1 MPKLRSRTRRNLLT
15 VTALTV
21 AVLTVALSACAPVAI
36 PAATPTGKP
45 VVLTTFTVIADM
57 AAVVGGD
64 IVDVQSITK
73 VGAEIHGYEP
83 TPSDLKRAASAD
95 LILDNGF
102 GLERWFEEFVE
113 RLDVPH
119 AVLTDGI
126 EPIDIKVG
134 DYAGLPNPHAW
145 MSPLAGQRYIDNI
158 SEALTELVP
167 DQAATFTAN
176 ADAYKAELQALADDL
191 KAAVDAMPEQQRVL
205 VTCEGAFSYLA
216 RDIGLTEGYL
226 WPVNSDT
233 QGTPQQI
240 KAAIELVREADVP
253 AVFCETTVND
263 ESQRQV
269 ARESGARFAGKLYVD
284 SLSEP
289 GGPVPSYL
297 ELLRFD
303 VELIAEGLTR

>member
-1 MPKLRSRTRRNLLT
+1 MPKYWTRVHRNLLV
-15 VTALTV
+15 VTLATAGLV
-21 AVLTVALSACAPVAI
+21 GCAPTAT
-36 PAATPTGKP
+36 PAAQDGGKP

-64 IVDVQSITK
+64 VVDVQSITK

-102 GLERWFEEFVE
+102 GLERWFESFVE

-119 AVLTDGI
+119 AVLTGGI

-134 DYAGLPNPHAW
+134 DYAGRPNPHAW
-145 MSPLAGQRYIDNI
+145 MSPLAGQRYVDNI
-158 SEALTELVP
+158 AAALTQLVP
-167 DQAATFTAN
+167 EQEATFAAN
-176 ADAYKAELQALADDL
+176 AKAYKAQLQALADEL
-191 KAAVDAMPEQQRVL
+191 AAAVGAMPAQQRVL

-269 ARESGARFAGKLYVD
+269 ARESGARFGGKLYVD

-289 GGPVPSYL
+289 DGPVPSYL
-297 ELLRFD
+297 DLLRFD
-303 VELIAEGLTR
+303 VELIAEGLSR

>member
-1 MPKLRSRTRRNLLT
+1 MPKLWSRVSRNLVVATLAATALVGCSST
-15 VTALTV
+15 VT
-21 AVLTVALSACAPVAI
+21 
-36 PAATPTGKP
+36 PAAQSNGKP

-57 AAVVGGD
+57 ASVVGGD
-64 IVDVQSITK
+64 IVEVHSITK

-95 LILDNGF
+95 LVLDNGF
-102 GLERWFEEFVE
+102 GLERWFETFVE

-119 AVLTDGI
+119 AVLTKGI
-126 EPIDIKVG
+126 DPIDIKVG
-134 DYAGLPNPHAW
+134 DYAGRPNPHAW
-145 MSPLAGQRYIDNI
+145 MSPMAGQQYVDNI
-158 SEALTELVP
+158 AAALSGLVP
-167 DQAATFTAN
+167 DQKATFMAN
-176 ADAYKAELQALADDL
+176 ADAYKAQLQALADDL
-191 KAAVDAMPEQQRVL
+191 RAVVDTMPVHQRVL

-240 KAAIELVREADVP
+240 KAAIEMVEEAEIPV
-253 AVFCETTVND
+253 VFCETTVND
-263 ESQRQV
+263 KSQRQV
-269 ARESGARFAGKLYVD
+269 ARESGARFGGKLFVD

-289 GGPVPSYL
+289 DGPVPTYL

-303 VELIAEGLTR
+303 VELIAGGLAS